1 MTGDPVTISKA
12 SHLIAIRYGKN
23 VSQGI
28 MEMEKK
34 IVEQNNKCN
43 SLIDDLEFMMDD
55 GIHYTD
61 YSGNTISLP
70 VERWNEIVAEL
81 RASVGVKND

>member
-34 IVEQNNKCN
+34 IVEQKHEIEE
-43 SLIDDLEFMMDD
+43 LIAVIGD
-55 GIHYTD
+55 T
-61 YSGNTISLP
+61 
-70 VERWNEIVAEL
+70 V
-81 RASVGVKND
+81 